1 MPIYEYQCEACGHC
15 FERLMFAGD
24 SDSEVRCPACAKEQ
38 VRKLVSCASTLSGT
52 AGGLCSGSASSRFS

>member
-24 SDSEVRCPACAKEQ
+24 SESDVQCPACEKQQ
-38 VRKLVSCASTLSGT
+38 VRKLVSCASTLSGS
-52 AGGLCSGSASSRFS
+52 AGGLCSGSSSSRFS